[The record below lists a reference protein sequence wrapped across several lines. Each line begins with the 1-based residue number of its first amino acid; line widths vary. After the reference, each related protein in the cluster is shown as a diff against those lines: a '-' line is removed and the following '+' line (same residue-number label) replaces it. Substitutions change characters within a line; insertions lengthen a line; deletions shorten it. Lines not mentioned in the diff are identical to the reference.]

1 MSTVLRKAIKQT
13 TFHILTNLCLFSF
26 FLPTLHAD
34 FHSAERCTSIRHDE
48 GDGSLAGMPVLDQGM
63 YINENPEGSGDSEE
77 GDRSRTSLGLCYAI
91 TASQFLD
98 AYLNR
103 TGQRPPGGS
112 RASVLGVAQSYI
124 DLENVEDSLEGGRVT
139 RAIEAVSAGNSLC
152 TVDSAT
158 GRESNEL
165 AEALALNHRLERFHE
180 SMSSWRDESFWLRF
194 NLRGPI
200 VDLARSHHGLVCRV
214 NNFYQD
220 HSLVLPND
228 VFQAL
233 ETENDISPVLSPM
246 IRNYCAQPG
255 NQHRVQRW
263 PEVFN
268 PPLRKKNRED
278 LLHRYL
284 EDPAGLPIPIDYCS
298 RILRPDRGLELPTW
312 DKEEN
317 KWQIHRENC
326 GKHASLIVG
335 RRFNRLTHRCEFLV
349 RNSWGSRC
357 PESYVTREEGGYIT
371 RCEENGQLWINS
383 EDLASAMYRM
393 TAWEPLTEN

>member
-1 MSTVLRKAIKQT
+1 MKSALKKAVKRT

-34 FHSAERCTSIRHDE
+34 FHSARRCTSIRHDE
-48 GDGSLAGMPVLDQGM
+48 GDGPLAGMPVLDQGM
-63 YINENPEGSGDSEE
+63 YINETPEGPGDSEE

-124 DLENVEDSLEGGRVT
+124 DEHTRDDSLEGGRVT
-139 RAIEAVSAGNSLC
+139 RAIEAVSAGNTLC
-152 TVDSAT
+152 TVNSDM

-180 SMSSWRDESFWLRF
+180 SISSWWDESSWPLF
-194 NLRGPI
+194 NSASSRLN
-200 VDLARSHHGLVCRV
+200 LARSHNGLACSV
-214 NNFYQD
+214 NHFYQE
-220 HSLVLPND
+220 HSLILPSD
-228 VFQAL
+228 VFRAL
-233 ETENDISPVLSPM
+233 EAENDITPALSPM
-246 IRNYCAQPG
+246 IRNYCSQAG

-268 PPLRKKNRED
+268 PRLRKRNRED

-284 EDPAGLPIPIDYCS
+284 EDPARLPIPIDYCS

-317 KWQIHRENC
+317 KWQVNPESC

-335 RRFNRLTHRCEFLV
+335 RRFNQETRKCEFLV

-371 RCEENGQLWINS
+371 QCDENGQLWINS